1 MLGTIV
7 NTIAVAVGGLV
18 GLLFKNKI
26 NQRYANIVMKGIG
39 LCIFAI
45 GITSII
51 KTQMLLVMVLS
62 MVIGSLIGEAV
73 NIHRGIEKLAVSLN
87 KIFKT
92 GSEGASRFAEGFMG
106 AALLFCIGS
115 MTIMG
120 CLESGINHDHT
131 ILFSKSLIDLVSAI
145 TLAAAMGIGV
155 PFAALFVLVFQGAL
169 TLLAGLLQGVLSP
182 TVVTEM
188 SAVGGLLLVAL
199 GLNLVDIT
207 ERKFTVANFL
217 PAVFMPIWIVPLA
230 NKLGA
235 VLPF

>member
-7 NTIAVAVGGLV
+7 NTVAVLIGGLL

-51 KTQMLLVMVLS
+51 KTEMLLVMVLS
-62 MVIGSLIGEAV
+62 MVIGSVIGEAI
-73 NIHRGIEKLAVSLN
+73 NINRCIEHLAKSLN
-87 KIFKT
+87 RVFKT
-92 GSEGASRFAEGFMG
+92 GSDGASRFAEGFMG

-131 ILFSKSLIDLVSAI
+131 ILYSKSLIDLVSAI

-182 TVVTEM
+182 DVVREM

-207 ERKFTVANFL
+207 DRKFVVANFL

>member
-7 NTIAVAVGGLV
+7 NTVAVLIGGLL

-51 KTQMLLVMVLS
+51 KTEMLLVMVLS
-62 MVIGSLIGEAV
+62 MVIGSVIGEAINV
-73 NIHRGIEKLAVSLN
+73 NRCIEHLAKSLN
-87 KIFKT
+87 RVFKT
-92 GSEGASRFAEGFMG
+92 GSDGASRFAEGFMG

-131 ILFSKSLIDLVSAI
+131 ILYSKSLIDLVSAI

-182 TVVTEM
+182 DVVREM

-207 ERKFTVANFL
+207 DRKFVVANFL